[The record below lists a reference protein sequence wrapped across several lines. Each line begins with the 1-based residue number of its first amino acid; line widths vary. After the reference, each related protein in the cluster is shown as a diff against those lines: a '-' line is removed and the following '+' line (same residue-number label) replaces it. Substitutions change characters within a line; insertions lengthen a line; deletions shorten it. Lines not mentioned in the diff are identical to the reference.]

1 MAKARIWA
9 EIGVL
14 QLALGKKDLEN
25 LILRAAAA

>member
-14 QLALGKKDLEN
+14 QLAPYIKAKSHRKS
-25 LILRAAAA
+25 LRI